1 MVVSRRLLTAA
12 GLSAVLTLSGTASAW
27 AFTWATSS
35 SPLKVSYDGAIRGG
49 GYGTLSYISYN
60 HGRLYSY
67 LSDSRVD
74 SMRTFVSVQG
84 TYGPNESTGVQSG
97 RRSDGGT
104 AYAAMADKDYYSGY
118 PYGVGQ
124 YYYYVKVCMDRS
136 YALDP
141 CSTPVT
147 HSGL

>member
-1 MVVSRRLLTAA
+1 MSNIRRLGTVFAMTALLTVA
-12 GLSAVLTLSGTASAW
+12 GAASAW

-35 SPLKVSYDGAIRGG
+35 SPLKVSYDGVIRGG
-49 GYGTLSYISYN
+49 GYGSVSYVSYN

-67 LSDSRVD
+67 LSDTRVD
-74 SMRTFVSVQG
+74 SMRTFVNVLG
-84 TYGPNESTGVQSG
+84 THGANSSIGVQSG
-97 RRSDGGT
+97 RRSDGGIS
-104 AYAAMADKDYYSGY
+104 YAKMADKDFYSEY

-136 YALDP
+136 FAFDP
-141 CSTPVT
+141 CSTTIT